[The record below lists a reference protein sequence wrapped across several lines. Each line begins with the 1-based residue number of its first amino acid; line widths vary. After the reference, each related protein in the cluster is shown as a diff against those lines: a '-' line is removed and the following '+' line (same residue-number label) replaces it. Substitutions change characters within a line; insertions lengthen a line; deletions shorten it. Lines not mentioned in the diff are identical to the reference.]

1 MQDGSLTRIKT
12 NLDKFFSQWVA
23 FTRPF
28 HKLSPSEGHI
38 LSIML
43 KKRYELSEM
52 IKDDNLID
60 MNLMSEQS
68 RIELS
73 NEAGLTRANLQTMF
87 SKLRKAGII
96 VDNRIDSRFIPNLSL
111 DGKLFNFGIIFEIE
125 R

>member
-1 MQDGSLTRIKT
+1 MKDGSLSRIKT
-12 NLDKFFSQWVA
+12 NLDKFFSQWVS

-28 HKLSPSEGHI
+28 HRLSEGEMKI

-43 KKRYELSEM
+43 KKRYELSEI

-60 MNLMSEQS
+60 ANLMSEQI
-68 RIELS
+68 RIDIAD
-73 NEAGLTRANLQTMF
+73 EAGLTRPNLQTMF

-96 VDNRIDSRFIPNLSL
+96 VDNRIDRRFIPNLSI
-111 DGKLFNFGIIFEIE
+111 DSKVFNFGIIFDIE